1 MNWLNCIG
9 WDLRLPGVSIF
20 TLCYLCVCSF
30 QSSKWRRKKR
40 NCIIYDFCRVRR
52 FSTCGST
59 PPSVICP
66 LPPTTPTN
74 GRSGGRILIRWGAS
88 ERGGAAV
95 IVGSLRGEQSPDA
108 PAPAQDFLLFTT
120 RHRRVLIA
128 SFIGPS
134 GALHNTRERAWMS
147 VRLKRTT
154 GLLFFYHHCLSAVLY
169 YPFNLI
175 A

>member
-1 MNWLNCIG
+1 MLS
-9 WDLRLPGVSIF
+9 LRLFLLIEQVAE
-20 TLCYLCVCSF
+20 
-30 QSSKWRRKKR
+30 KKR
-40 NCIIYDFCRVRR
+40 NCIIYDFCRIRR

-66 LPPTTPTN
+66 LLPTTPTN

-88 ERGGAAV
+88 ERGGGAV

-108 PAPAQDFLLFTT
+108 PAPVQDFLLFTT

-134 GALHNTRERAWMS
+134 GALHTTRERAWMS
-147 VRLKRTT
+147 FRLKRTT
-154 GLLFFYHHCLSAVLY
+154 GLLFYHHCLSAVLY

-175 A
+175 V